1 MRRPPGVLGSGET
14 APDGPGAGLAR
25 TRGFVQNDSAQ
36 VTSRCGRGDLGRRL
50 LRHDLG
56 EEGQGHAGVGV
67 AHQSQS
73 HVPRP

>member
-14 APDGPGAGLAR
+14 APGVLGALLAR
-25 TRGFVQNDSAQ
+25 ARGFVQDGSAQ
-36 VTSRCGRGDLGRRL
+36 VTSSGRCDLGRRL

-56 EEGQGHAGVGV
+56 EDGQGHADVGV